1 MSIQTSFLYSPLTIE
16 KYIISYSI
24 SHMTLSEKEILSKKN
39 FPPSEKVLSTEIGEY
54 VKQIF
59 APIQGKSI
67 ETRIDEMVEDF
78 SQNFLI
84 ADSANTNV
92 DIECIIKNFGDSKI
106 PAQPTNFESYFQSLN
121 ENVVAH
127 SIHTSAPQFIGHMTS
142 ALPAFVRPLAK
153 LMTAMNQNAVKIET
167 AKALSFCE
175 REALAM
181 MHRQIYNLS
190 DNFYAQHIQN
200 NQSTLGILVSGGTT
214 ANITALWCARNKS
227 LGAKNEFLGIE
238 KEGLSAALNFYG
250 YKGAVVI
257 GSELMHFSFDKAAD
271 LMGISTKNLMRVP
284 VDSNNRVNIK
294 ALRQAVADCR
304 QQNLHII
311 AIVGIAGTTDSG
323 SVDPLEEIAEIAQ
336 ENNIHFHVDA
346 AWGGPVIFSRKHQHK
361 LAGIEKADSVTI
373 DGHKQL
379 YLPMGIGMVFF
390 RDPHL
395 ASSIE
400 KQASYTMR
408 KGSFDLGKRAL
419 EGSRPGMA
427 LFLHAGL
434 KLIGLNGYEFLI
446 DEGIRKTQYMAD
458 QVAAMP
464 EFELL
469 ADPDTNLLL
478 YRYIPEQFREIVA
491 NKKLSETDNQLI
503 NNFNE
508 TLQKMQRQ
516 IGRTFISRTT
526 KTTISLGK
534 EIPVIAMRAV
544 IANPLTTEAD
554 IDAVL
559 NDQIQI
565 ALEISIAY

>member
-1 MSIQTSFLYSPLTIE
+1 
-16 KYIISYSI
+16 
-24 SHMTLSEKEILSKKN
+24 MTLSETEIVSKN
-39 FPPSEKVLSTEIGEY
+39 SFTPSEKLLSTEIGEY
-54 VKQIF
+54 IRQIF
-59 APIQGKSI
+59 TPTQGNSI
-67 ETRIDEMVEDF
+67 EIQIDEMLEDL
-78 SQNFLI
+78 SQDFLI
-84 ADSANTNV
+84 ADNANTNV
-92 DIECIIKNFGDSKI
+92 ELEWIIKNFGDSKI
-106 PAQPTNFESYFQSLN
+106 PDQPINVESYFQSLN

-142 ALPAFVRPLAK
+142 ALPVFVRPLAK

-167 AKALSFCE
+167 AKSLSFCE

-181 MHRQIYNLS
+181 MHRQIYHFY
-190 DNFYAQHIQN
+190 DNFYAQNIQK

-214 ANITALWCARNKS
+214 ANITALWSARNKS
-227 LGAKNEFLGIE
+227 LGAKDDFLGIE
-238 KEGLSAALNFYG
+238 KEGLNAALRFYG
-250 YKGAVVI
+250 YEGAVVI

-271 LMGISTKNLMRVP
+271 LMGISTKNLIRVP
-284 VDSNNRVNIK
+284 VDANNRANIA
-294 ALRQAVADCR
+294 ALRQAVADCHI
-304 QQNLHII
+304 QKLHII

-323 SVDPLEEIAEIAQ
+323 SIDPLEEMAKIAQ

-395 ASSIE
+395 ATSIE

-434 KLIGLNGYEFLI
+434 KLIGQNGYEFLI
-446 DEGIRKTQYMAD
+446 DEGIRKTQYMAARI
-458 QVAAMP
+458 AAMT

-469 ADPDTNLLL
+469 AEPDTNLLL
-478 YRYIPEQFREIVA
+478 YRYIPEQFREVA
-491 NKKLSETDNQLI
+491 VKKQLSETDNQFI

-508 TLQKMQRQ
+508 RLQKMQRQ

-526 KTTISLGK
+526 KTTFSLDI

-565 ALEISIAY
+565 ALEI

>member
-1 MSIQTSFLYSPLTIE
+1 
-16 KYIISYSI
+16 
-24 SHMTLSEKEILSKKN
+24 MTLSEKEILTINKFSQN
-39 FPPSEKVLSTEIGEY
+39 DQVLYSEIGEY
-54 VKQIF
+54 VKGMFTPTQD
-59 APIQGKSI
+59 KSL
-67 ETRIDEMVEDF
+67 ETQIDEIANDF
-78 SQNFLI
+78 SQDFLS
-84 ADSANTNV
+84 AKNANTNV
-92 DIECIIKNFGDSKI
+92 DLELIIRNFGDSKI
-106 PAQPTNFESYFQSLN
+106 PAQPTDFESYFQSLN

-127 SIHTSAPQFIGHMTS
+127 SIHTSSPQFIGHMTS
-142 ALPAFVRPLAK
+142 ALPSFVRPLAK

-167 AKALSFCE
+167 AKTLSFCE

-190 DNFYAQHIQN
+190 DNFYTQHIQN

-250 YKGAVVI
+250 YKGAVII

-271 LMGISTKNLMRVP
+271 LMGISTQNLIRVA
-284 VDSNNRVNIK
+284 VDSNNQVNLQ
-294 ALRQAVADCR
+294 ALRQVVADCHEK
-304 QQNLHII
+304 NLHII

-323 SVDPLEEIAEIAQ
+323 SVDPLEDIAEIAQ
-336 ENNIHFHVDA
+336 ENNVHFHVDA
-346 AWGGPVIFSRKHQHK
+346 AWGGPVIFSQKHRHK

-390 RDPHL
+390 HDPYL

-400 KQASYTMR
+400 KHASYTMR

-434 KLIGLNGYEFLI
+434 KLIGLKGYEFLI
-446 DEGIRKTQYMAD
+446 DEGIRKTQYMA
-458 QVAAMP
+458 ARISAMP

-469 ADPDTNLLL
+469 AEPDTNLLI
-478 YRYIPEQFREIVA
+478 YRYIPEQFRAVIVKQQFTEA
-491 NKKLSETDNQLI
+491 DNQII

-508 TLQKMQRQ
+508 YLQKMQRQ

-526 KTTISLGK
+526 KTTISFNK

-544 IANPLTTEAD
+544 IANPLTTEED

-565 ALEISIAY
+565 ASEISNSYFLK

>member
-1 MSIQTSFLYSPLTIE
+1 
-16 KYIISYSI
+16 
-24 SHMTLSEKEILSKKN
+24 MTLSETEILSRN
-39 FPPSEKVLSTEIGEY
+39 NLTPTEKIVQTDIGEY

-59 APIQGKSI
+59 APNHGKYL
-67 ETRIDEMVEDF
+67 ENQLDEIVDDLSTDFLMAED
-78 SQNFLI
+78 
-84 ADSANTNV
+84 ANTNAEI
-92 DIECIIKNFGDSKI
+92 DWIISKFGNSQI
-106 PAQPTNFESYFQSLN
+106 PVEPTDFDSYFQSLN

-142 ALPAFVRPLAK
+142 ALPSFVRPLAK

-181 MHRQIYNLS
+181 MHRQIYHLS
-190 DNFYAQHIQN
+190 DNFYNQHIQN

-227 LGAKNEFLGIE
+227 LGATHDFLGIE
-238 KEGLSAALNFYG
+238 KEGLTAALNYYG
-250 YKGAVVI
+250 YEGAVVI

-271 LMGISTKNLMRVP
+271 LMGISTKNLIRVP
-284 VDSNNRVNIK
+284 VDANNRVNIP
-294 ALRQAVADCR
+294 ALRQAVAECR
-304 QQNLHII
+304 AKNLHII

-323 SVDPLEEIAEIAQ
+323 SVDSLTEIAAIAQ
-336 ENNIHFHVDA
+336 ENHVHFHVDA
-346 AWGGPVIFSRKHQHK
+346 AWGGPVIFSRKYQHK
-361 LAGIEKADSVTI
+361 LAGIAQADSVTI

-390 RDPHL
+390 RDPYL
-395 ASSIE
+395 ASAIE

-434 KLIGLNGYEFLI
+434 QLIGLNGYEFLI
-446 DEGIRKTQYMAD
+446 DEGIRKTQYMAARID
-458 QVAAMP
+458 ELP

-469 ADPDTNLLL
+469 AQPDTNLLI
-478 YRYIPEQFREIVA
+478 YRYIPEQFRDVVS
-491 NKKLSETDNQLI
+491 NKKLTASDNQII
-503 NNFNE
+503 NDFNE
-508 TLQKMQRQ
+508 RLQKKQRQ

-526 KTTISLGK
+526 KTTISLDK

-544 IANPLTTEAD
+544 IANPLTTEGD

-559 NDQIQI
+559 DDQIQI
-565 ALEISIAY
+565 AATMPLTY